1 MSISSISRRDIEEIY
16 GLENWGA
23 GYFSVSRR
31 GHLMVHTQPSQ
42 APGIDIKAIVDT
54 LGERGLYP
62 PLLLRFPQIIS
73 SQINQLHE
81 AFARAI
87 AEGGYRGNTAVSSP
101 SRSINGRKLW
111 PKSCAPGVPMITV
124 WRWEANPNSPP
135 PWPYMIIRTRC

>member
-54 LGERGLYP
+54 LGARFISPLHAFTNYLITSVARGV
-62 PLLLRFPQIIS
+62 R
-73 SQINQLHE
+73 
-81 AFARAI
+81 RAI
-87 AEGGYRGNTAVSSP
+87 ARGYRGQYRGVFPIKVNQRKEVVAQIV
-101 SRSINGRKLW
+101 RAGR
-111 PKSCAPGVPMITV
+111 PMITV
-124 WRWEANPNSPP
+124 WRWGANPSSPP
-135 PWPYMIIRTRC
+135 PWPYMIIHTRC